1 MSDFKTVIVRGSIS
15 TNKVGS
21 ECQFEFE
28 TEVDSDLEGEE
39 LENAVEEVAQE
50 AAFELME
57 WYFTVEE
64 A

>member
-1 MSDFKTVIVRGSIS
+1 MEELKKVIVRGSIY

-21 ECQFEFE
+21 ECEFEFE

-39 LENAVEEVAQE
+39 LDNAVEEVAQE
-50 AAFELME
+50 AAFELMG
-57 WYFTVEE
+57 WYFTVSE

>member
-1 MSDFKTVIVRGSIS
+1 MSEFKKVIIHGSIS
-15 TNKVGS
+15 TDKVGS
-21 ECQFEFE
+21 ECKFEFE

-39 LENAVEEVAQE
+39 LENAVEEEARE

-64 A
+64 S